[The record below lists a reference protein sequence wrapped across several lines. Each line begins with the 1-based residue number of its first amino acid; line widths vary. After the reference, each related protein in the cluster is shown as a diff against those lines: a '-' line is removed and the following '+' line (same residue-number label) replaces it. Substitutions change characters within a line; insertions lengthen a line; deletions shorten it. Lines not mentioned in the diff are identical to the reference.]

1 MKKYFA
7 AILMLGLLVSASATV
22 ASAAQSASDQSA
34 YSSPGGN
41 G

>member
-1 MKKYFA
+1 MKKFVA
-7 AILMLGLLVSASATV
+7 AILMLGLLVSASAKV
-22 ASAAQSASDQSA
+22 ASAQQPADQSS